1 MNSALLIIDM
11 QKGFLDN
18 RICYPSIYSTLEYI
32 NAKVEL
38 FNEIRKPIFT
48 IQDEDAKEE
57 PGPKS
62 YELIDSLKKEII
74 NHHKISKIYSNAF
87 WKTSLEK
94 DLRSQNINFLVLTG
108 FAAEGCVNYTYNG
121 ALERDFNVVL
131 LKNGITS
138 YQERYTQ
145 FIQEICDTISYST
158 LSFLLSNKK
167 LK

>member
-18 RICYPSIYSTLEYI
+18 QICYPSINSTLEYI
-32 NAKVEL
+32 NAAVEL
-38 FNEIRKPIFT
+38 FNETRKPIFT

-62 YELIDSLKKEII
+62 YELIDSLKKEMI

-87 WKTSLEK
+87 WETSLEK
-94 DLRSQNINFLVLTG
+94 DLKSQNINFLVLAG

-121 ALERDFNVVL
+121 ARERFHRCFIKKWDNQL
-131 LKNGITS
+131 SGKIYTIYSRDL
-138 YQERYTQ
+138 RYNIIFYIEF
-145 FIQEICDTISYST
+145 FIV
-158 LSFLLSNKK
+158 K
-167 LK
+167 

>member
-18 RICYPSIYSTLEYI
+18 RICYPSINSTLEYI
-32 NAKVEL
+32 NAAIEL

-62 YELIDSLKKEII
+62 YELIDSLKKEMI

-87 WKTSLEK
+87 WKTYLPFIEL
-94 DLRSQNINFLVLTG
+94 LRSEENNMVIAINLQF
-108 FAAEGCVNYTYNG
+108 YHY
-121 ALERDFNVVL
+121 ERP
-131 LKNGITS
+131 GG
-138 YQERYTQ
+138 
-145 FIQEICDTISYST
+145 
-158 LSFLLSNKK
+158 
-167 LK
+167 

>member
-18 RICYPSIYSTLEYI
+18 RICYPSINSTLEYI
-32 NAKVEL
+32 NAAVEL

-62 YELIDSLKKEII
+62 YELIDSLKKEMI

-94 DLRSQNINFLVLTG
+94 DLRSQNINFLVLAG

-121 ALERDFNVVL
+121 ARERDFNVVL

-145 FIQEICDTISYST
+145 FIQEICATISYST

-167 LK
+167 